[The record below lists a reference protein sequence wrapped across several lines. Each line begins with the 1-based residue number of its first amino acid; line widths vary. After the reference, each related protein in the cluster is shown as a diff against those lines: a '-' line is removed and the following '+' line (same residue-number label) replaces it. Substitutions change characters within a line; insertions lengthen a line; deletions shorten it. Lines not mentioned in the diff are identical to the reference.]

1 MREPFDSSKFDKEL
15 AIVYCDQPERRVI
28 DLTEVGLPEIPAL
41 GRTIY
46 RRSGPTGTL
55 HRHTDCIEIGLCL
68 RGALTLLNSDVEH
81 CIMPGDLYLNK
92 PQETHCLTN
101 SPYGTIVNWLL
112 LRRPTS
118 GKPYLRLSAT
128 EAQDIWQRLNSSP
141 CHVIAKTD
149 TLRQTFTQL
158 FKFYDG
164 PTTPMR
170 TVGLHSNTMSLLLG
184 VIEALQQKS
193 IITHS
198 RLIEQVIESLRQNP
212 TAKVSNDE
220 LARQAGMSLS
230 LFIMRFKQLTG
241 LPPQHFQITCRLDK
255 ACHYLKTTAKT
266 VTQIADELG
275 FCAPHHFISTFK
287 RAYGVTPLVWRK
299 RHTKTPG

>member
-1 MREPFDSSKFDKEL
+1 MRKLSAKEKFNEEL
-15 AIVYCDQPERRVI
+15 VVFYCDTPERRVL
-28 DLTEVGLPEIPAL
+28 DLSDVGLPEIPAL
-41 GRTIY
+41 GKTLY
-46 RRSGPTGTL
+46 RNTSPTGTL
-55 HRHTDCIEIGLCL
+55 HRHTDCLEIGLCL
-68 RGALTLLNSDVEH
+68 RGALTLLNSDSQH
-81 CIMPGDLYLNK
+81 SIMPGDLYLNK
-92 PQETHCLTN
+92 PQETHCLTK

-112 LRRPTS
+112 LRRPTP

-158 FKFYDG
+158 FKFYDA
-164 PTTPMR
+164 PATPMR
-170 TVGLHSNTMSLLLG
+170 TVGLHTATMSLLLS
-184 VIEALQQKS
+184 VIEALQQKTS
-193 IITHS
+193 ITHS

-212 TAKVSNDE
+212 TKKVSNDE

-230 LFIMRFKQLTG
+230 LFILRFKQLTG

-255 ACHYLKTTAKT
+255 ARQLLTATKKSIA
-266 VTQIADELG
+266 QIADELG

-287 RAYGVTPLVWRK
+287 RTYGATPLVWRK
-299 RHTKTPG
+299 RHTKVS